1 MDHMRDFRKLD
12 VWRRSHELTLAVYRD
27 TKSFPASERF
37 GLTSQLRRA
46 AASVPAN
53 IAGGAGRDSKREYA
67 HFLNQALGSTNELE
81 YHLLLAYDLG
91 LLDKPTYGARL
102 ADVEEIRSKMTRL
115 RQVVVSRQ

>member
-1 MDHMRDFRKLD
+1 MDYMRDFRKLD

-27 TKSFPASERF
+27 TESFPASERF

-46 AASVPAN
+46 AAAVPAN
-53 IAGGAGRDSKREYA
+53 IAEGAGRYSKREYA

-81 YHLLLAYDLG
+81 YHLLLSYDLG

-102 ADVEEIRSKMTRL
+102 ADVGEIRSKMTRL
-115 RQVVVSRQ
+115 RQAVVSRQ